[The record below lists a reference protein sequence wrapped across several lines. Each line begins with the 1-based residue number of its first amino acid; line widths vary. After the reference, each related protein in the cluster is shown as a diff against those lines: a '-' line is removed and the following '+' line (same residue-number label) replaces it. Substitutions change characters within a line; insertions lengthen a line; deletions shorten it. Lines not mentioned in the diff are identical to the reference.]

1 MASSSK
7 FIFSNYAYIL
17 LALALCQTYGRF
29 REPIYRNILLSALVA
44 VEVAATIFLT
54 LVDMPLFDRWFQLRG
69 AELSRSYRR
78 TLMAL
83 GLGAFPDTVSQ
94 VTHTHPHIQPKTPV
108 AYPPPTANGLA
119 FILYERYLIPHK
131 SLDEDPVVAA
141 PPGAIMM
148 GPPGKE
154 EEDEEEGGEDD
165 ATDVTGVGQKR
176 AGWLWRCLNSQPR
189 CLLPK
194 FGHKT
199 PLYQKGGLAFA

>member
-7 FIFSNYAYIL
+7 FIFSNYSYIL

-29 REPIYRNILLSALVA
+29 REPIYKNILLSALVA
-44 VEVAATIFLT
+44 VEIAATVFLT
-54 LVDMPLFDRWFQLRG
+54 LVDLPAFDRWFQLRG
-69 AELSRSYRR
+69 ADLSRSYRR

-83 GLGAFPDTVSQ
+83 GL
-94 VTHTHPHIQPKTPV
+94 
-108 AYPPPTANGLA
+108 ANGLA

-141 PPGAIMM
+141 PPAAIVT
-148 GPPGKE
+148 GPGGKE
-154 EEDEEEGGEDD
+154 DGGVDDD
-165 ATDVTGVGQKR
+165 ATDVTGVGHKR
-176 AGWLWRCLNSQPR
+176 AAWLWRLLNTQPQ

-199 PLYQKGGLAFA
+199 PLYQKGGMAFA

>member
-7 FIFSNYAYIL
+7 FIFSNYSYIL

-29 REPIYRNILLSALVA
+29 RVPIHKNILLLALMA
-44 VEVAATIFLT
+44 VEIAATIFLT

-83 GLGAFPDTVSQ
+83 GL
-94 VTHTHPHIQPKTPV
+94 
-108 AYPPPTANGLA
+108 ANGLA

-141 PPGAIMM
+141 PPGAILT
-148 GPPGKE
+148 GLPGKE
-154 EEDEEEGGEDD
+154 EEEGVKDD

-176 AGWLWRCLNSQPR
+176 AGWLLRCLNSQPR